1 MERKKKK
8 KKKRKRERKGERIDN
23 LIIKLKPG
31 IIEQSELPG
40 LLMANGSVYF
50 HVWGYRY
57 S

>member
-1 MERKKKK
+1 MERK